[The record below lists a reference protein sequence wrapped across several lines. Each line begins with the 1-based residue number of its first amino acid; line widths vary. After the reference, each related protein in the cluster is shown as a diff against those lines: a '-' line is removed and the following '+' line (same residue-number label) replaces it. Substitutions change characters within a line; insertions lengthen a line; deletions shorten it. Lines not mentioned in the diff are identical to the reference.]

1 MITGRGNTI
10 TIGKL
15 TTINANVPTP
25 AIHLMEIAVHSDMPA
40 TYTHAR
46 RS

>member
-1 MITGRGNTI
+1 MIIGRGNMIAT
-10 TIGKL
+10 GKI
-15 TTINANVPTP
+15 TTIHTNMLIH
-25 AIHLMEIAVHSDMPA
+25 AIHILEIAVHSDMPA